1 MKTVVGVLP
10 NHREAELTCDEL
22 VQHGFARNDISL
34 IDDGDVEADDL
45 VRQLIGYGVPD
56 RNARLYVDGLR
67 RGGTLETVRVED
79 DEVDEALSIM
89 RKHTYGTSGE
99 RLTGERLGGNRLA
112 TDTKMKD
119 RIGNDTDLD
128 KDETISVIG
137 EEFMVGKRALE
148 RGGVKVTTRVV
159 EQPVEKDVQLRE
171 EHVRVERKPVNRDID
186 PDAAD
191 FKERTIEM
199 IEHKEEPVVAKR
211 ARVIEEISL
220 RKDVEERTEK
230 VRDTVRK
237 MEADVQPIAGK
248 GKLRDFDAN
257 DYRSH
262 YDRLNTKSG
271 YGFKD
276 YEPAYKFGHE
286 MRSDSRF
293 AGNTWED
300 VEPKARTEWEKK
312 NPNTWENFKE
322 SVRHAWDKLK

>member
-1 MKTVVGVLP
+1 MKTVVGVFP
-10 NHREAELTCDEL
+10 NAREAELTSDEL

-34 IDDGDVEADDL
+34 VDKGDVEADDL
-45 VRQLIGYGVPD
+45 VRQLTGYGVPD
-56 RNARLYVDGLR
+56 RTARLYVDGIR

-79 DEVDEALSIM
+79 DDVDEALSIM
-89 RKHTYGTSGE
+89 RKHTDGTSAD
-99 RLTGERLGGNRLA
+99 RLGGGG
-112 TDTKMKD
+112 TMTKD
-119 RIGNDTDLD
+119 RIANDTDVG
-128 KDETISVIG
+128 KDETISVVG
-137 EEFMVGKRALE
+137 EEFTVGKRALE

-171 EHVRVERKPVNRDID
+171 EHVRVERRPVNRDID

-191 FKERTIEM
+191 FRERTIEM

-248 GKLRDFDAN
+248 DRARGFDAN
-257 DYRSH
+257 DYRTH
-262 YDRLNTKSG
+262 YDRFNTKSG
-271 YGFKD
+271 YAFKD

-293 AGNTWED
+293 AGGKWED
-300 VEPKARTEWEKK
+300 VEPKARTEWEKS
-312 NPNTWENFKE
+312 NPNTWEHFKD
-322 SVRHAWDKLK
+322 SIRHAWDKLK